1 MKIISFYSDKGGAG
15 ATMLNAVLGAH
26 LTYKKNRRVCVVDT
40 VTGGFRSLCDERI
53 DEVNNIIDKKIEEK
67 DLSITNE
74 EFENLKKTP
83 LLGSR
88 LKIFKIEEFN
98 NFLDFLKENKKEF
111 DYILLDISGVSLPN
125 YKFLM
130 KSHFIFLLSTLNE
143 IEKDKK
149 TFTAFERL
157 KIKKTKVLYNLDDVY
172 LLLNKV
178 QKKRDYENR
187 IGDLKKNEELNL
199 LQNIVYERSTFTDY
213 STISG
218 LIDKSIEME
227 MINEEIYKLINK

>member
-1 MKIISFYSDKGGAG
+1 M
-15 ATMLNAVLGAH
+15 
-26 LTYKKNRRVCVVDT
+26 
-40 VTGGFRSLCDERI
+40 
-53 DEVNNIIDKKIEEK
+53 
-67 DLSITNE
+67 
-74 EFENLKKTP
+74 
-83 LLGSR
+83 LGSR

-172 LLLNKV
+172 LILNKV